1 MFVSAMAILLLA
13 SLVVMLH
20 FVRKSVKEEALQ
32 KSMQTLEG
40 TVQRIDNILL
50 SVEQT
55 TGNAYFA
62 MFPYLNQPDMIHQYT
77 RRVVESNPYVVGCAV
92 AMKPYFYKDR
102 ELFMAYYRHEDALS
116 AESPIIR
123 LETFGNTPYTDQ
135 KWFKI
140 PMASAKPGWIK
151 PMKGEDGV
159 DEPIMTFSL
168 PIPGVDGQPI
178 GIIGVDVSLSHLS
191 QIILSAKTSP
201 NSYSMLLD
209 DDGSFIVH
217 PDSSK
222 LLLQT
227 DFTQMDRSAAATIKE
242 ASQAMA
248 SGETGYRPF
257 RMNGTDYF
265 VFYKPFKRAMIR
277 GRTMEELNW
286 SVGIV
291 YPEDDIFGDYNRLL
305 YYVLTIAIVGLLL
318 LFVLSRFIIHRQ
330 LVPLRLLT
338 ASTQRIAQGNYHET
352 IPDSHQQDEIGR
364 LQDHFQLMQQSLA
377 TNIDELEQMTQTL
390 RQREQEL
397 QAAYDR
403 VRQADHMK
411 TAFLHNMTNQM
422 EHPAD
427 VIVSDVHA
435 LCKGGRHQAKEEAG
449 RLADEIG
456 QQGEAIASL
465 LDNLLR
471 VSLEEKRKEDR
482 P

>member
-116 AESPIIR
+116 AESPIIL

-168 PIPGVDGQPI
+168 PIPGHAKTVSIATAPPKALPRVEPRTV
-178 GIIGVDVSLSHLS
+178 IIGMRAFFRACFLITYFSLTPLA
-191 QIILSAKTSP
+191 LA
-201 NSYSMLLD
+201 
-209 DDGSFIVH
+209 
-217 PDSSK
+217 
-222 LLLQT
+222 
-227 DFTQMDRSAAATIKE
+227 
-242 ASQAMA
+242 
-248 SGETGYRPF
+248 
-257 RMNGTDYF
+257 
-265 VFYKPFKRAMIR
+265 
-277 GRTMEELNW
+277 
-286 SVGIV
+286 
-291 YPEDDIFGDYNRLL
+291 
-305 YYVLTIAIVGLLL
+305 VL
-318 LFVLSRFIIHRQ
+318 R
-330 LVPLRLLT
+330 
-338 ASTQRIAQGNYHET
+338 
-352 IPDSHQQDEIGR
+352 
-364 LQDHFQLMQQSLA
+364 
-377 TNIDELEQMTQTL
+377 
-390 RQREQEL
+390 
-397 QAAYDR
+397 
-403 VRQADHMK
+403 
-411 TAFLHNMTNQM
+411 
-422 EHPAD
+422 
-427 VIVSDVHA
+427 
-435 LCKGGRHQAKEEAG
+435 
-449 RLADEIG
+449 
-456 QQGEAIASL
+456 
-465 LDNLLR
+465 
-471 VSLEEKRKEDR
+471 
-482 P
+482 

>member
-1 MFVSAMAILLLA
+1 
-13 SLVVMLH
+13 
-20 FVRKSVKEEALQ
+20 
-32 KSMQTLEG
+32 
-40 TVQRIDNILL
+40 
-50 SVEQT
+50 
-55 TGNAYFA
+55 
-62 MFPYLNQPDMIHQYT
+62 
-77 RRVVESNPYVVGCAV
+77 
-92 AMKPYFYKDR
+92 
-102 ELFMAYYRHEDALS
+102 
-116 AESPIIR
+116 
-123 LETFGNTPYTDQ
+123 
-135 KWFKI
+135 
-140 PMASAKPGWIK
+140 
-151 PMKGEDGV
+151 
-159 DEPIMTFSL
+159 
-168 PIPGVDGQPI
+168 
-178 GIIGVDVSLSHLS
+178 
-191 QIILSAKTSP
+191 
-201 NSYSMLLD
+201 
-209 DDGSFIVH
+209 
-217 PDSSK
+217 
-222 LLLQT
+222 
-227 DFTQMDRSAAATIKE
+227 
-242 ASQAMA
+242 
-248 SGETGYRPF
+248 
-257 RMNGTDYF
+257 
-265 VFYKPFKRAMIR
+265 
-277 GRTMEELNW
+277 MEELNW

-318 LFVLSRFIIHRQ
+318 LFVLSRIIIHRQ